1 MKYFL
6 AVAIIASLI
15 LVSFGFAIP
24 EPPGEYIGDLIQTQ
38 ELPNIVIQLAPTA
51 SNTYYLITPTQLY
64 YSANGKT
71 WDLKNNNLP
80 ITPKELAVDSS
91 GNIYI
96 SSTDVYKSAD
106 GGATWNIMGQA
117 GELGSTNN
125 LKVKMLKGTPYA
137 WHPDQGLYYWYP
149 SQGKWYMSISPTQY
163 KVYDFMDV
171 GENVYYVG
179 VQNGEVKLFHGLS
192 PKGTIS
198 NTEVAGWFSRILTY
212 YDGAFYVILSK
223 AGGGGSIYKS
233 PDLGQTWEKAYDTPD
248 IPKSISSSIVNGIQV
263 ATSGKI
269 YRSWSG
275 SVWKE
280 VNPSIVGQDI
290 ISTNLD
296 RQTIIASGTGIIY
309 AYDRNAFPI
318 LNLTGNYNVQ
328 KNQDLQLS
336 LTAQDLD
343 GDTLTYK
350 WEKVGGPSTY
360 TLTGETTQTAT
371 FKATQD
377 GTYNINASATD
388 SSGGK
393 STKTVTITAGS
404 GLSPPIAKVGEPLP
418 CHTGIECYLTGWH
431 TGTGTNVTYQWTQNS
446 GPQLTWI
453 TNSSTTGT
461 GLFIPSGLG
470 TYNFT
475 LTVKSVEGEST
486 ADLTIPVTNN
496 APVINLATTKS
507 RL

>member
-80 ITPKELAVDSS
+80 ITPKGLAVDSS

-137 WHPDQGLYYWYP
+137 WHPDQGLYYWSS
-149 SQGKWYMSISPTQY
+149 SQGKWYMSISSTQY

-171 GENVYYVG
+171 GENAYYVG
-179 VQNGEVKLFHGLS
+179 TQNGEVKLFHGLN

-198 NTEVAGWFSRILTY
+198 STEVAGWFSRILTY

-223 AGGGGSIYKS
+223 AGGG
-233 PDLGQTWEKAYDTPD
+233 
-248 IPKSISSSIVNGIQV
+248 
-263 ATSGKI
+263 
-269 YRSWSG
+269 
-275 SVWKE
+275 
-280 VNPSIVGQDI
+280 
-290 ISTNLD
+290 
-296 RQTIIASGTGIIY
+296 
-309 AYDRNAFPI
+309 
-318 LNLTGNYNVQ
+318 
-328 KNQDLQLS
+328 
-336 LTAQDLD
+336 
-343 GDTLTYK
+343 
-350 WEKVGGPSTY
+350 
-360 TLTGETTQTAT
+360 
-371 FKATQD
+371 
-377 GTYNINASATD
+377 
-388 SSGGK
+388 
-393 STKTVTITAGS
+393 
-404 GLSPPIAKVGEPLP
+404 
-418 CHTGIECYLTGWH
+418 
-431 TGTGTNVTYQWTQNS
+431 
-446 GPQLTWI
+446 
-453 TNSSTTGT
+453 
-461 GLFIPSGLG
+461 
-470 TYNFT
+470 
-475 LTVKSVEGEST
+475 
-486 ADLTIPVTNN
+486 
-496 APVINLATTKS
+496 
-507 RL
+507 